1 MRKRKLQHLFWSML
15 VLMALMFTTIPQAW
29 AYDETVISAATV
41 EQAFES
47 VNAQSSILFDRE
59 HQLIP
64 NKFDRVTDLKV
75 TTNNTERSITATGK
89 LDGALFLL
97 KIPFNWNH
105 QVVLYAHGYAN
116 PGTQDFNAPWAVGDN
131 IKAVLNTAFGQGF
144 AYGYSAYSKDGYAV
158 ENGVKNTQ
166 SLKKL
171 VDRIGNHRAYII
183 GDSMGGNVVMALI
196 EKYEDDYVGALP
208 FCGVVSGW
216 YEQVRYLADF
226 RMVYDF
232 YTLNTPFQ
240 LKAFDGTLG
249 DPRKP
254 VLPQEAVTQVATLFG
269 AAAYP
274 DPSVYIP
281 AQYIIQQVSVA
292 AGITPEPVSFITALM
307 GATTGF
313 ADLIQTAGGI
323 GYSNTK
329 ATYAGGPNLFGV
341 PINSGI
347 YQLAVD
353 NPKAVT
359 YLNNWYTPKGDFEAK
374 VLSVHNTVDPLVP
387 YSHELTLKAK
397 VQAQHNSSR
406 FVVQNVDPGA
416 FSFNPYVDPN
426 TWSPKHCDF
435 KPSQMVFAWNELKN
449 WVEKGVKPKEMNIT
463 TK

>member
-1 MRKRKLQHLFWSML
+1 
-15 VLMALMFTTIPQAW
+15 V
-29 AYDETVISAATV
+29 
-41 EQAFES
+41 
-47 VNAQSSILFDRE
+47 
-59 HQLIP
+59 
-64 NKFDRVTDLKV
+64 
-75 TTNNTERSITATGK
+75 
-89 LDGALFLL
+89 
-97 KIPFNWNH
+97 
-105 QVVLYAHGYAN
+105 
-116 PGTQDFNAPWAVGDN
+116 QD
-131 IKAVLNTAFGQGF
+131 TAFGQGF

-158 ENGVKNTQ
+158 ENGVKHTQ

-183 GDSMGGNVVMALI
+183 GESMCGNVALALV

-226 RMVYDF
+226 RVVYDF
-232 YTLNTPFQ
+232 YTLGIPDFQ
-240 LKAFDGTLG
+240 LKAFDGTIG
-249 DPRKP
+249 DPLKP
-254 VLPQEAVTQVATLFG
+254 VTDTEAVTKVATLFG
-269 AAAYP
+269 AAQAGNLL
-274 DPSVYIP
+274 
-281 AQYIIQQVSVA
+281 ALNLIQQISVA
-292 AGITPEPVSFITALM
+292 AGITPEPVSYITALL
-307 GATTGF
+307 GASIGF

-323 GYSNTK
+323 GYSNLKTS
-329 ATYAGGPNLFGV
+329 YAGGPNLFGV

-347 YQLAVD
+347 YRLAVD

-359 YLNNWYTPKGDFEAK
+359 YLNNWYTPKGNFEAK

-406 FVVQNVDPGA
+406 FVVQDVNPGA
-416 FSFNPYVDPN
+416 FSFNPYADPN

-449 WVEKGVKPKEMNIT
+449 WVEKGIKPTEMNIT